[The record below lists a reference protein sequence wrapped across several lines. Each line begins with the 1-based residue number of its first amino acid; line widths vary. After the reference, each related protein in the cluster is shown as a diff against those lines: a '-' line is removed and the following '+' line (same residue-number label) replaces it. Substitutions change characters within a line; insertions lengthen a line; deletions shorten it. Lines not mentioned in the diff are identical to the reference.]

1 MPNCLR
7 IKTSAVERPKL
18 VRLAM
23 LQVLIKR
30 LVFISQGENVDIDLN
45 SPFTFLH
52 GISESVDSPIYW
64 SKSSKWIQLG
74 ASPRG
79 APNKRRSSASNSP
92 SKEFESPWV
101 PQPNTNV
108 AAFLAGLRFEKRDLL
123 SGHPTIP
130 LLTGSSQ
137 GIGNRNSES

>member
-1 MPNCLR
+1 
-7 IKTSAVERPKL
+7 VERPKL

-30 LVFISQGENVDIDLN
+30 LIVNSQGENVDIDLN

-52 GISESVDSPIYW
+52 NISESVDSPIYW

-79 APNKRRSSASNSP
+79 APSRRRSSASNSP
-92 SKEFESPWV
+92 SEEFESPWAPTSISDV
-101 PQPNTNV
+101 GT
-108 AAFLAGLRFEKRDLL
+108 FLAGLRFEKRNLL
-123 SGHPTIP
+123 DELPIN
-130 LLTGSSQ
+130 LKM
-137 GIGNRNSES
+137 